1 MTESRENKLEKVP
14 LSCLFDASSLYFL
27 PVHPYFRM
35 SSEVNKYQDGMKIVA
50 MSIDFEQ
57 WKKIVEGKMT
67 NKEHHYMF
75 ARIDEAA
82 RLMTR
87 ELEIKCGKHD
97 PNNTVNKIV
106 PTMLTLGLRFQGI
119 RNYYTKTKQKT
130 PEETEEWVLK
140 KIGEQAKLKQV
151 SMTDL
156 FARKA
161 KPTSK

>member
-1 MTESRENKLEKVP
+1 
-14 LSCLFDASSLYFL
+14 
-27 PVHPYFRM
+27 M

-50 MSIDFEQ
+50 MSIDVEQ

-75 ARIDEAA
+75 ARIDKAA
-82 RLMTR
+82 RLMTQ

-97 PNNTVNKIV
+97 PNNTVDKID
-106 PTMLTLGLRFQGI
+106 PTMSTLGLRFQGI
-119 RNYYTKTKQKT
+119 RNYYAKTKQKT

-140 KIGEQAKLKQV
+140 KIGEQAKLKEV

-156 FARKA
+156 FAPKA